1 MILQSFLIDR
11 IIAFSVSQIWPLI
24 YCPYFAYKLL
34 KRAKTRST
42 ISLSSFFIN
51 LSIVFIIALFSI
63 FFIGTPYSK
72 ILYTISFYLYMF
84 NQGLLILTIW
94 IMTQLTKKIDSKSII
109 LFISI
114 YLILATYVWWIGLP
128 LGGIIYGPNSG
139 WKPKFSWMFFWVSAF
154 YVTCFLIIPE
164 LYLGKKLLR
173 EFKGLPMEKRLKM
186 FIFGVFLFFLQ
197 NYLLLI
203 YNTWTENLIYHSIH
217 LIFAVLISGG
227 SAYLVYRGFGRS
239 LK

>member
-1 MILQSFLIDR
+1 LILQSFLIDR

-42 ISLSSFFIN
+42 IILSSFFIN
-51 LSIVFIIALFSI
+51 LSVVFIIALFSI

-72 ILYTISFYLYMF
+72 VLYTISFYLYML

-94 IMTQLTKKIDSKSII
+94 IMTQLTKKIESRSII
-109 LFISI
+109 IFISF
-114 YLILATYVWWIGLP
+114 YLILATYVWWIGFP
-128 LGGIIYGPNSG
+128 FGGINYGPNTS
-139 WKPKFSWMFFWVSAF
+139 WRPEFSWPFFWVSIF

-164 LYLGKKLLR
+164 LYLTKILLR
-173 EFKGLPMEKRLKM
+173 EFKGLPIENRIRM

-197 NYLLLI
+197 NYFLLI

-217 LIFAVLISGG
+217 LIFAVVLTGG